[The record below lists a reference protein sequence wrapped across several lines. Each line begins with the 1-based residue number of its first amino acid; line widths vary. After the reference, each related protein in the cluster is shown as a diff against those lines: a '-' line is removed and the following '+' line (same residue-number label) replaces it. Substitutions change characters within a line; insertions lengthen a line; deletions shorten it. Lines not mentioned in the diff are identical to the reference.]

1 MRKSLAIASIAAIG
15 GCSLIAASA
24 AKPPLM
30 VLAYKSS
37 SFAADYDSITD
48 KELISGKWRGVLNDE
63 GVELSLNKNGSLKA
77 VYNHKKENGKWD
89 LKEDQDRLE
98 IKISDK
104 KYTFTYDRTQDAIL
118 YDGNYVFKRLS
129 DIAEDDNNAEVR
141 IDSVSSEFLGKW
153 KAVNIENTKG
163 EISVYPD
170 VLKTTTVTL
179 EITEKKI
186 GKDSVTESDAGK
198 VKVKGSKL
206 SMDLKIHGDTDKS
219 TISGISSTF
228 TMGAITFQIANPI
241 ESSIIETGKRSDGK
255 VFILENGMLSMTLTD
270 GENRTTLYMTKE
282 AEE

>member
-37 SFAADYDSITD
+37 SFAADYDSIAD
-48 KELISGKWRGVLNDE
+48 KDLISGRWRDVLNDE

-98 IKISDK
+98 IEIGDK

-118 YDGNYVFKRLS
+118 YDGNYIFKRLS

-141 IDSVSSEFLGKW
+141 IDAVSSEFLGKW

-179 EITEKKI
+179 EISEKKADKTT
-186 GKDSVTESDAGK
+186 GNRAGD
-198 VKVKGSKL
+198 L

>member
-48 KELISGKWRGVLNDE
+48 KELIPGKWRGALNDE
-63 GVELSLNKNGSLKA
+63 GVELSLNKDGSLKA

-98 IKISDK
+98 IKIGDK
-104 KYTFTYDRTQDAIL
+104 KYTFTYNRAQDAIL

-141 IDSVSSEFLGKW
+141 IDAVSSEFLGKW

-179 EITEKKI
+179 GITNKKTEKTSMPS
-186 GKDSVTESDAGK
+186 GNTEDG
-198 VKVKGSKL
+198 L

-219 TISGISSTF
+219 TISGINSTF
-228 TMGAITFQIANPI
+228 TMGALTFQIANPI

-255 VFILENGMLSMTLTD
+255 VFLLENGMLSMTLTD
-270 GENRTTLYMTKE
+270 GENKTTLYMTKE
-282 AEE
+282 PEE

>member
-63 GVELSLNKNGSLKA
+63 GVELSLSKNGSLKA
-77 VYNHKKENGKWD
+77 VYNHKKENGKWN
-89 LKEDQDRLE
+89 LKEDRLE
-98 IKISDK
+98 IEIGDK
-104 KYTFTYDRTQDAIL
+104 KYTFTYNRAQDAIL

-141 IDSVSSEFLGKW
+141 IDAVSSEFLGKW
-153 KAVNIENTKG
+153 KTVNIENTKG

>member
-48 KELISGKWRGVLNDE
+48 KELIPGKWRGVLNDE
-63 GVELSLNKNGSLKA
+63 GVELSLNKDGSLKA

-98 IKISDK
+98 IKIGDK
-104 KYTFTYDRTQDAIL
+104 KYTFTYNRAQDAIL
-118 YDGNYVFKRLS
+118 YDGNYIFKRLS

-141 IDSVSSEFLGKW
+141 IDAVSSEFLGKW

-179 EITEKKI
+179 GITNKKTEKTSMPS
-186 GKDSVTESDAGK
+186 GNTEDG
-198 VKVKGSKL
+198 L

-219 TISGISSTF
+219 TISGINSTF
-228 TMGAITFQIANPI
+228 TMGALTFQIANPI

-255 VFILENGMLSMTLTD
+255 VFLLENGMLSMTLTD
-270 GENRTTLYMTKE
+270 GENKTTLYMTKE
-282 AEE
+282 PEE

>member
-48 KELISGKWRGVLNDE
+48 NELISGKWRGVLNDD
-63 GVELSLNKNGSLKA
+63 GVELSLNKDGSLKA

-98 IKISDK
+98 IEIGNK
-104 KYTFTYDRTQDAIL
+104 KYTFTYDRAQDAIL
-118 YDGNYVFKRLS
+118 YDGNYIFKRLS

-141 IDSVSSEFLGKW
+141 IDAVSGEFLGKW

-170 VLKTTTVTL
+170 VLKATTVTL
-179 EITEKKI
+179 EISEKKADKTT
-186 GKDSVTESDAGK
+186 GNRAGD
-198 VKVKGSKL
+198 L

>member
-48 KELISGKWRGVLNDE
+48 KELIPGKWRGVLNDE
-63 GVELSLNKNGSLKA
+63 GVELSLNKDGSLKA

-98 IKISDK
+98 IKIGDK
-104 KYTFTYDRTQDAIL
+104 KYTFTYNRAQDAIL

-129 DIAEDDNNAEVR
+129 DIAEDDNNAEVM
-141 IDSVSSEFLGKW
+141 IDAVSSEFLGKW
-153 KAVNIENTKG
+153 KAVNLENTKG

-170 VLKTTTVTL
+170 VLKATTVTL
-179 EITEKKI
+179 EISEKKADKTT
-186 GKDSVTESDAGK
+186 GNRAGD
-198 VKVKGSKL
+198 L

>member
-1 MRKSLAIASIAAIG
+1 
-15 GCSLIAASA
+15 
-24 AKPPLM
+24 M

-63 GVELSLNKNGSLKA
+63 GVELSLNKDGSLKA
-77 VYNHKKENGKWD
+77 VHNHKKENGKWD
-89 LKEDQDRLE
+89 LKEDKDRLE
-98 IKISDK
+98 IEIGDK
-104 KYTFTYDRTQDAIL
+104 KYTFTYNRAQDAIL
-118 YDGNYVFKRLS
+118 YDGNYIFKRLS

-141 IDSVSSEFLGKW
+141 IDAVSGEFLGKW

-170 VLKTTTVTL
+170 ALKTTTVTL
-179 EITEKKI
+179 KITDKNTEKT
-186 GKDSVTESDAGK
+186 SMSSENTEDG
-198 VKVKGSKL
+198 L

-219 TISGISSTF
+219 TISGINSTF

-255 VFILENGMLSMTLTD
+255 VFLLENGMLSMTLTD
-270 GENRTTLYMTKE
+270 GENKTTLYMTKE
-282 AEE
+282 PEE

>member
-48 KELISGKWRGVLNDE
+48 KELIPGKWRGVLNDE
-63 GVELSLNKNGSLKA
+63 GVELSLNKDGSLKA

-98 IKISDK
+98 IKIGDK
-104 KYTFTYDRTQDAIL
+104 KYTFTYNRAQDAIL

-141 IDSVSSEFLGKW
+141 IDAVSSEFLGKW

-179 EITEKKI
+179 GITNKKTEKASMPS
-186 GKDSVTESDAGK
+186 GNTEDG
-198 VKVKGSKL
+198 L

>member
-30 VLAYKSS
+30 VLAYKFS

-48 KELISGKWRGVLNDE
+48 KELIPGKWRGVLNDE
-63 GVELSLNKNGSLKA
+63 GVELSLNKDGSLKA
-77 VYNHKKENGKWD
+77 VHNHKKENGKWD

-98 IKISDK
+98 IKIGDK
-104 KYTFTYDRTQDAIL
+104 KYTFTYNRAHDAIL

-141 IDSVSSEFLGKW
+141 IDAVSSEFLGKW

-179 EITEKKI
+179 GITNKKTEKTSMPS
-186 GKDSVTESDAGK
+186 GNTEDG
-198 VKVKGSKL
+198 L

-219 TISGISSTF
+219 TISGINSTF
-228 TMGAITFQIANPI
+228 TMGALTFQIANPI

-255 VFILENGMLSMTLTD
+255 VFLLENGMLSMTLTD
-270 GENRTTLYMTKE
+270 GENKTTLYMTKE
-282 AEE
+282 PEE

>member
-48 KELISGKWRGVLNDE
+48 NELISGKWRGVLNDE
-63 GVELSLNKNGSLKA
+63 GVELSLNKDGSLKA

-98 IKISDK
+98 IEIGDR

-118 YDGNYVFKRLS
+118 YDGNYIFKRLS

-141 IDSVSSEFLGKW
+141 IDAVSGEFLGKW
-153 KAVNIENTKG
+153 KAVNLENTKG

-179 EITEKKI
+179 EITDKKTEKT
-186 GKDSVTESDAGK
+186 SMSSENTEDR
-198 VKVKGSKL
+198 L

-255 VFILENGMLSMTLTD
+255 VFLLENGMLSMTLTD
-270 GENRTTLYMTKE
+270 GENKTTLYMMKE
-282 AEE
+282 PEE

>member
-48 KELISGKWRGVLNDE
+48 NELISGKWRGVLNDD
-63 GVELSLNKNGSLKA
+63 GVELSLNKDGSLKA

-98 IKISDK
+98 IEIGNK
-104 KYTFTYDRTQDAIL
+104 KYTFTYDRAQDAIL
-118 YDGNYVFKRLS
+118 YDGNYIFKRLS

-141 IDSVSSEFLGKW
+141 IDAVSGEFLGKW

-170 VLKTTTVTL
+170 VLKTTIITL
-179 EITEKKI
+179 EITDKKTEKTSMSWR
-186 GKDSVTESDAGK
+186 DSGNTEDG
-198 VKVKGSKL
+198 L
-206 SMDLKIHGDTDKS
+206 SMDLKIHGGTDKS
-219 TISGISSTF
+219 TISGINSTF

-255 VFILENGMLSMTLTD
+255 VFLLENGMLSMTLTD
-270 GENRTTLYMTKE
+270 GENKTTLYMTKE
-282 AEE
+282 PEE

>member
-48 KELISGKWRGVLNDE
+48 KELISGKWRGVLDDE
-63 GVELSLNKNGSLKA
+63 NTELSLNKDGGLKA

-98 IKISDK
+98 IEIGDK

-118 YDGNYVFKRLS
+118 YDGNYIFKRLS

-141 IDSVSSEFLGKW
+141 IDAVSSEFLGKW

-179 EITEKKI
+179 EISEKKADKTT
-186 GKDSVTESDAGK
+186 GNRAGD
-198 VKVKGSKL
+198 L

>member
-37 SFAADYDSITD
+37 SFAADYDSIAD
-48 KELISGKWRGVLNDE
+48 KDLISGRWRGVLNDD

-89 LKEDQDRLE
+89 LKEDHLE
-98 IKISDK
+98 MEIGNK
-104 KYTFTYDRTQDAIL
+104 KYTFTYDRAQDAIL
-118 YDGNYVFKRLS
+118 YDGNYIFKRLS

-141 IDSVSSEFLGKW
+141 IDAVSGEFLGKW
-153 KAVNIENTKG
+153 KAVNLENTKG

-170 VLKTTTVTL
+170 VLKATTVTL
-179 EITEKKI
+179 EITDKKTEKT
-186 GKDSVTESDAGK
+186 SMSSENTEDG
-198 VKVKGSKL
+198 L

-219 TISGISSTF
+219 TISGINSTF

>member
-37 SFAADYDSITD
+37 SFAADYDSITN

-63 GVELSLNKNGSLKA
+63 GVELSLNNDGSLKA

-89 LKEDQDRLE
+89 LKEDQDRLKIE
-98 IKISDK
+98 IGDK
-104 KYTFTYDRTQDAIL
+104 KYTFTYDRAQDAIL
-118 YDGNYVFKRLS
+118 YDGNYIFKRLS

-141 IDSVSSEFLGKW
+141 IDAVSSEFLGKW

-179 EITEKKI
+179 EITDKKTEKT
-186 GKDSVTESDAGK
+186 SMPSENTEDG
-198 VKVKGSKL
+198 L

-219 TISGISSTF
+219 TISGINSTF

-255 VFILENGMLSMTLTD
+255 VFLLENGMLSMTLTD
-270 GENRTTLYMTKE
+270 GENKTTLYMMKE
-282 AEE
+282 PEE

>member
-63 GVELSLNKNGSLKA
+63 GVELSLNKDGSLKA

-89 LKEDQDRLE
+89 LKEDQDRLKIE
-98 IKISDK
+98 IGDK
-104 KYTFTYDRTQDAIL
+104 KYTFTYDRVQDAIL
-118 YDGNYVFKRLS
+118 YDGNYIFKRLS

-141 IDSVSSEFLGKW
+141 IDAVSSEFLGKW
-153 KAVNIENTKG
+153 KTVNIENTKG

-179 EITEKKI
+179 EISEKKADKTT
-186 GKDSVTESDAGK
+186 GNRAGD
-198 VKVKGSKL
+198 L

-255 VFILENGMLSMTLTD
+255 VFLLENGMLSMTLTD
-270 GENRTTLYMTKE
+270 GENKTTLYMTKE
-282 AEE
+282 PEE

>member
-37 SFAADYDSITD
+37 SFAADYDSIAD
-48 KELISGKWRGVLNDE
+48 KDLISGRWRGVLNDE

-89 LKEDQDRLE
+89 LKEDHLE
-98 IKISDK
+98 MEIGNK
-104 KYTFTYDRTQDAIL
+104 KYTFTYDRAQDAIL
-118 YDGNYVFKRLS
+118 YDGNYIFKRLS
-129 DIAEDDNNAEVR
+129 DIAEYDNNAEVR
-141 IDSVSSEFLGKW
+141 IDAVSGEFLGKW
-153 KAVNIENTKG
+153 KAVNLENTKG

-170 VLKTTTVTL
+170 VLKATTVTL
-179 EITEKKI
+179 EITDKKTEKT
-186 GKDSVTESDAGK
+186 SMSSENTEDG
-198 VKVKGSKL
+198 L

-219 TISGISSTF
+219 TISGINSTF

-255 VFILENGMLSMTLTD
+255 VFLLENGMLSMTLTD
-270 GENRTTLYMTKE
+270 GENKTTLYMTKE
-282 AEE
+282 PEE

>member
-15 GCSLIAASA
+15 GCSLIAASV

-48 KELISGKWRGVLNDE
+48 KELIPGKWRGVLNDE
-63 GVELSLNKNGSLKA
+63 GVELSLNKDGSLKA

-98 IKISDK
+98 IKIGDK
-104 KYTFTYDRTQDAIL
+104 KYTFTYNRAQDAIL

-141 IDSVSSEFLGKW
+141 IDAVSSEFLGKW

-179 EITEKKI
+179 GITNKKTEKTSMPS
-186 GKDSVTESDAGK
+186 GNTEDG
-198 VKVKGSKL
+198 L

-219 TISGISSTF
+219 TISGINSTF
-228 TMGAITFQIANPI
+228 TMGALTFQIANPI

-255 VFILENGMLSMTLTD
+255 VFLLENGMLSMTLTD
-270 GENRTTLYMTKE
+270 GENKTTLYMTKE
-282 AEE
+282 PEE

>member
-48 KELISGKWRGVLNDE
+48 KELIPGKWRGVLNDE
-63 GVELSLNKNGSLKA
+63 GVELSLNKDGSLKA

-98 IKISDK
+98 IKIGDK
-104 KYTFTYDRTQDAIL
+104 KYTFTYNRAQDAIL

-141 IDSVSSEFLGKW
+141 IDAVSSEFLGKW

-179 EITEKKI
+179 EISEKKADKTT
-186 GKDSVTESDAGK
+186 GNRAGD
-198 VKVKGSKL
+198 L

-282 AEE
+282 SEE

>member
-48 KELISGKWRGVLNDE
+48 KELIPGKWRGVLNDE
-63 GVELSLNKNGSLKA
+63 GVELSLNKDGSLKA

-98 IKISDK
+98 IKIGDK
-104 KYTFTYDRTQDAIL
+104 KYTFTYNRAQDAIL

-141 IDSVSSEFLGKW
+141 IDAVSSEFLGKW

-179 EITEKKI
+179 GITNKKTEKTSMPS
-186 GKDSVTESDAGK
+186 GNTEDG
-198 VKVKGSKL
+198 L

-219 TISGISSTF
+219 TISGINSTF
-228 TMGAITFQIANPI
+228 TMGALTFQIANPI

-255 VFILENGMLSMTLTD
+255 VFLLENGMLSMTLTN
-270 GENRTTLYMTKE
+270 GENKTTLYMTKE
-282 AEE
+282 PEE

>member
-48 KELISGKWRGVLNDE
+48 KELIPGKWRGVLNDE
-63 GVELSLNKNGSLKA
+63 GVELSLNKDGSLKA

-98 IKISDK
+98 IKIGNK
-104 KYTFTYDRTQDAIL
+104 KYTFTYDRAQDAIL
-118 YDGNYVFKRLS
+118 YDGNYIFKRLS

-141 IDSVSSEFLGKW
+141 IDAVSGEFLGKW
-153 KAVNIENTKG
+153 KAVNLENTKG

-170 VLKTTTVTL
+170 VLKATTVTL
-179 EITEKKI
+179 EISEKKADKTT
-186 GKDSVTESDAGK
+186 GNRAGD
-198 VKVKGSKL
+198 L

>member
-37 SFAADYDSITD
+37 SFAADYDSIAD
-48 KELISGKWRGVLNDE
+48 KDLISGRWRGVLNDE

-98 IKISDK
+98 IEIGDK

-118 YDGNYVFKRLS
+118 YDGNYIFKRLS

-141 IDSVSSEFLGKW
+141 IDAVSSEFLGKW

-282 AEE
+282 SEE

>member
-15 GCSLIAASA
+15 GCSLIAASV

-37 SFAADYDSITD
+37 SFAADYDNITD
-48 KELISGKWRGVLNDE
+48 KELISGKWRGVLNDK
-63 GVELSLNKNGSLKA
+63 GVELSLNNDGSLKA

-89 LKEDQDRLE
+89 LKEDQDRLKIE
-98 IKISDK
+98 IGDK
-104 KYTFTYDRTQDAIL
+104 KYTFTYNRAQDAIL

-141 IDSVSSEFLGKW
+141 IDAVSNEFLGKW

-179 EITEKKI
+179 GITNKKTEKTSMPS
-186 GKDSVTESDAGK
+186 GNTEDG
-198 VKVKGSKL
+198 L

-219 TISGISSTF
+219 TISGINSTF

-255 VFILENGMLSMTLTD
+255 VFLLENGMLSMTLTD
-270 GENRTTLYMTKE
+270 GENKTTLYMTKE
-282 AEE
+282 PEE

>member
-1 MRKSLAIASIAAIG
+1 MRKSLTIASIAAIG

-37 SFAADYDSITD
+37 SFAADYDSIAD
-48 KELISGKWRGVLNDE
+48 KDLISGRWRGVLNDE
-63 GVELSLNKNGSLKA
+63 GVELALNKNGSLKA

-89 LKEDQDRLE
+89 LKEDHLE
-98 IKISDK
+98 MEIGNK
-104 KYTFTYDRTQDAIL
+104 KYTFTYDRAQDAIL
-118 YDGNYVFKRLS
+118 YDGNYIFKRLS

-141 IDSVSSEFLGKW
+141 IDAVSGEFLGKW
-153 KAVNIENTKG
+153 KAVNLENTKG

-170 VLKTTTVTL
+170 VLKATTVTL
-179 EITEKKI
+179 EISEKKADKTT
-186 GKDSVTESDAGK
+186 GNRAGD
-198 VKVKGSKL
+198 L

>member
-63 GVELSLNKNGSLKA
+63 GIELSLNKNGSLKA

-89 LKEDQDRLE
+89 LKEDRLE
-98 IKISDK
+98 MEIGNK

-118 YDGNYVFKRLS
+118 YDGNYIFKRLS

-141 IDSVSSEFLGKW
+141 IDAVSSEFLGKW

-179 EITEKKI
+179 EITENKTDKV
-186 GKDSVTESDAGK
+186 GATESNA
-198 VKVKGSKL
+198 GSKL
-206 SMDLKIHGDTDKS
+206 SMDLKIHGDADKS
-219 TISGISSTF
+219 TISGINSTF

-255 VFILENGMLSMTLTD
+255 VFLLENGMLSMTLTD
-270 GENRTTLYMTKE
+270 GENKTTLYMMKDP
-282 AEE
+282 EE

>member
-37 SFAADYDSITD
+37 SFAADYDSIAD
-48 KELISGKWRGVLNDE
+48 KDLISGRWRGVLNDE

-89 LKEDQDRLE
+89 LKEDKDCLE
-98 IKISDK
+98 IEIGDK

-118 YDGNYVFKRLS
+118 YDGNYIFKRLS

-141 IDSVSSEFLGKW
+141 IDAVSSEFLGKW

-179 EITEKKI
+179 EISEKKADKTT
-186 GKDSVTESDAGK
+186 GNRAGD
-198 VKVKGSKL
+198 L

-255 VFILENGMLSMTLTD
+255 VFMLENGMLSMTLTD

-282 AEE
+282 SEE

>member
-48 KELISGKWRGVLNDE
+48 KELIPGKWRGVLNDE
-63 GVELSLNKNGSLKA
+63 GVELSLNKDGSLKA

-98 IKISDK
+98 IEIGNK
-104 KYTFTYDRTQDAIL
+104 KYTFTYDRAQDAIL
-118 YDGNYVFKRLS
+118 YDGNYIFKRLS

-141 IDSVSSEFLGKW
+141 IDAVSGEFLGKW

-170 VLKTTTVTL
+170 VLKTTIVTL
-179 EITEKKI
+179 EITDKKTEKTSMSWR
-186 GKDSVTESDAGK
+186 DSGNTEDG
-198 VKVKGSKL
+198 L
-206 SMDLKIHGDTDKS
+206 SMDLKIHGGTDKS
-219 TISGISSTF
+219 TISGINSTF

-255 VFILENGMLSMTLTD
+255 VFLLENGMLSMTLTD
-270 GENRTTLYMTKE
+270 GENKTTLYMTKE
-282 AEE
+282 PEE

>member
-48 KELISGKWRGVLNDE
+48 KELIPGKWRGVLNDE
-63 GVELSLNKNGSLKA
+63 GVELSLNKDGSLKA
-77 VYNHKKENGKWD
+77 VHNHKKENGKWD

-98 IKISDK
+98 IKIGDK
-104 KYTFTYDRTQDAIL
+104 KYTFTYNRAHDAIL

-141 IDSVSSEFLGKW
+141 IDAVSSEFLGKW

-179 EITEKKI
+179 GITNKKTEKTSMPS
-186 GKDSVTESDAGK
+186 GNTEDG
-198 VKVKGSKL
+198 L

>member
-37 SFAADYDSITD
+37 SFAADYDSIAD
-48 KELISGKWRGVLNDE
+48 KDLISGRWRGVLNDE

-89 LKEDQDRLE
+89 LKEDHLE
-98 IKISDK
+98 MEIGNK
-104 KYTFTYDRTQDAIL
+104 KYTFTYDRAQDAIL
-118 YDGNYVFKRLS
+118 YDGNYIFKRLS

-141 IDSVSSEFLGKW
+141 IDAVSGEFLGKW
-153 KAVNIENTKG
+153 KAVNLENTKG

-179 EITEKKI
+179 EITDKKTEKTSI
-186 GKDSVTESDAGK
+186 SSGNTEDG
-198 VKVKGSKL
+198 L

>member
-63 GVELSLNKNGSLKA
+63 GVELSLNNDGSLKA

-98 IKISDK
+98 IKIGDK
-104 KYTFTYDRTQDAIL
+104 KYTFTYDRAQDAIL
-118 YDGNYVFKRLS
+118 YDGNYIFKRLS

-141 IDSVSSEFLGKW
+141 IDAVSSEFLGKW

-179 EITEKKI
+179 EITDKKTEKTSMPS
-186 GKDSVTESDAGK
+186 GNTEDG
-198 VKVKGSKL
+198 L

-255 VFILENGMLSMTLTD
+255 VFLLENGMLSMTLTD
-270 GENRTTLYMTKE
+270 GENKTTLYMTKE
-282 AEE
+282 PEE

>member
-1 MRKSLAIASIAAIG
+1 MRKSLAIVGIAAIG
-15 GCSLIAASA
+15 GCSLIAASV

-37 SFAADYDSITD
+37 SFAADYDNITD

-63 GVELSLNKNGSLKA
+63 GVELSLNKDGSLKA

-89 LKEDQDRLE
+89 LKEDQDRLKIE
-98 IKISDK
+98 IGDK
-104 KYTFTYDRTQDAIL
+104 KYTFTYDRAQDAIL
-118 YDGNYVFKRLS
+118 YDGNYIFKRLS

-141 IDSVSSEFLGKW
+141 IDAVSGEFLGKW
-153 KAVNIENTKG
+153 KTVNIENTKG

-179 EITEKKI
+179 EISEKKADKTT
-186 GKDSVTESDAGK
+186 GNRAGD
-198 VKVKGSKL
+198 L

-255 VFILENGMLSMTLTD
+255 VFLLENGMLSMTLTD
-270 GENRTTLYMTKE
+270 GENKTTLYMTKE
-282 AEE
+282 PED

>member
-48 KELISGKWRGVLNDE
+48 KELIPGKWRGVLNDE
-63 GVELSLNKNGSLKA
+63 GVELSLNKDGSLKA

-98 IKISDK
+98 IKIGDK
-104 KYTFTYDRTQDAIL
+104 KYTFTYNRAQDAIL
-118 YDGNYVFKRLS
+118 YDGNYIFKRLS

-141 IDSVSSEFLGKW
+141 IDAVSNEFLGKW
-153 KAVNIENTKG
+153 KTVNIENTKG

-179 EITEKKI
+179 GITNKKTEKTSMPS
-186 GKDSVTESDAGK
+186 GNTEDG
-198 VKVKGSKL
+198 L

-219 TISGISSTF
+219 TISGINSTF
-228 TMGAITFQIANPI
+228 TMGALTFQIANPI

-255 VFILENGMLSMTLTD
+255 VFLLENGMLSMTLTD
-270 GENRTTLYMTKE
+270 GENKTTLYMTKE
-282 AEE
+282 PEE

>member
-30 VLAYKSS
+30 VLAYKPS
-37 SFAADYDSITD
+37 SFATDYDSIAD
-48 KELISGKWRGVLNDE
+48 KDLISGRWRGVLNDE

-89 LKEDQDRLE
+89 LKEDQDCLE
-98 IKISDK
+98 IEIGDK

-118 YDGNYVFKRLS
+118 YDGNYIFKRLS

-141 IDSVSSEFLGKW
+141 IDAVSSEFLGKW

-170 VLKTTTVTL
+170 VLKATTVTL
-179 EITEKKI
+179 EITDKKTEKTSMLS
-186 GKDSVTESDAGK
+186 GNTEDG
-198 VKVKGSKL
+198 L

-219 TISGISSTF
+219 TISGINSTF

-255 VFILENGMLSMTLTD
+255 VFLLENGMLSMTLTD
-270 GENRTTLYMTKE
+270 GENKTTLYMMKE
-282 AEE
+282 PEE

>member
-48 KELISGKWRGVLNDE
+48 KELIPGKWRGVLNDE
-63 GVELSLNKNGSLKA
+63 GVELSLNKDGSLKA

-98 IKISDK
+98 IKIGDK
-104 KYTFTYDRTQDAIL
+104 KYTFTYNRAQDAIL

-141 IDSVSSEFLGKW
+141 IDAVSSEFLGKW
-153 KAVNIENTKG
+153 KAVSIENTKG

-179 EITEKKI
+179 EITEKKADKTT
-186 GKDSVTESDAGK
+186 GNRAGD
-198 VKVKGSKL
+198 L

-270 GENRTTLYMTKE
+270 GENRTTLYMAKE

>member
-48 KELISGKWRGVLNDE
+48 KELIPGKWRGVLNDE
-63 GVELSLNKNGSLKA
+63 GVELSLNKDGSLKA

-98 IKISDK
+98 IKIGDK
-104 KYTFTYDRTQDAIL
+104 KYTFTYNRAQDAIL
-118 YDGNYVFKRLS
+118 YDGNYVFKRMS

-141 IDSVSSEFLGKW
+141 IDAVSSEFLGKW

-179 EITEKKI
+179 EISEKKADKTT
-186 GKDSVTESDAGK
+186 GNRAGD
-198 VKVKGSKL
+198 L

>member
-1 MRKSLAIASIAAIG
+1 
-15 GCSLIAASA
+15 
-24 AKPPLM
+24 M

-48 KELISGKWRGVLNDE
+48 KELIPGKWRGVLNDE
-63 GVELSLNKNGSLKA
+63 GVELSLNKNGDLKA
-77 VYNHKKENGKWD
+77 VRNHKKENGKWD
-89 LKEDQDRLE
+89 LKEDRLE
-98 IKISDK
+98 IEIGNK

-141 IDSVSSEFLGKW
+141 IDAVSSEFLGKW
-153 KAVNIENTKG
+153 KTVNIENTKG

-179 EITEKKI
+179 EITDKKTEKTSMPS
-186 GKDSVTESDAGK
+186 GNTEDG
-198 VKVKGSKL
+198 L

-219 TISGISSTF
+219 TISGINSTF

-255 VFILENGMLSMTLTD
+255 VFLLENGMLSMTLTD
-270 GENRTTLYMTKE
+270 GENKTTLYMTKE
-282 AEE
+282 PEE

>member
-37 SFAADYDSITD
+37 SFAADYDSIAD
-48 KELISGKWRGVLNDE
+48 KDLISGRWRGVLNDE

-89 LKEDQDRLE
+89 LKEDHLE
-98 IKISDK
+98 MEIGNK
-104 KYTFTYDRTQDAIL
+104 KYTFTYDRAQDAIL
-118 YDGNYVFKRLS
+118 YDGNYIFKRLS

-141 IDSVSSEFLGKW
+141 IDAVSGEFLGKW
-153 KAVNIENTKG
+153 KAVNLENTKG

-170 VLKTTTVTL
+170 VLKATTVTL
-179 EITEKKI
+179 EITDKKTEKT
-186 GKDSVTESDAGK
+186 SMSSENTEDG
-198 VKVKGSKL
+198 L

-219 TISGISSTF
+219 TISGINSTF

-241 ESSIIETGKRSDGK
+241 EPSIIETGKRSDGK
-255 VFILENGMLSMTLTD
+255 VFLLENGMLSMTLTD
-270 GENRTTLYMTKE
+270 GENKTTLYMTKE
-282 AEE
+282 PEE

>member
-37 SFAADYDSITD
+37 SFAADYDSIAD
-48 KELISGKWRGVLNDE
+48 KDLISGRWRGVLNDE

-89 LKEDQDRLE
+89 LKEDHLE
-98 IKISDK
+98 MEIGNK
-104 KYTFTYDRTQDAIL
+104 KYTFTYDRAQDAIL
-118 YDGNYVFKRLS
+118 YDGNYIFKRLS

-141 IDSVSSEFLGKW
+141 IDAVSGEFLGKW
-153 KAVNIENTKG
+153 KAVNLENTKG

-170 VLKTTTVTL
+170 VLKATTVTL
-179 EITEKKI
+179 EITDKKTEKT
-186 GKDSVTESDAGK
+186 SMSSENTEDG
-198 VKVKGSKL
+198 L
-206 SMDLKIHGDTDKS
+206 CMDLKIHGDTDKS
-219 TISGISSTF
+219 TISGINSTF

-255 VFILENGMLSMTLTD
+255 VFLLENGMLSMTLTD
-270 GENRTTLYMTKE
+270 GENKTTLYMTKE
-282 AEE
+282 PEE

>member
-48 KELISGKWRGVLNDE
+48 KELIPGKWRGVLNDE
-63 GVELSLNKNGSLKA
+63 GVELSLNKDGSLKA

-98 IKISDK
+98 IKIGDK
-104 KYTFTYDRTQDAIL
+104 KYTFTYNRAQDAIL

-141 IDSVSSEFLGKW
+141 IDAVSSEFLGKW

-170 VLKTTTVTL
+170 VLRTTTVTL
-179 EITEKKI
+179 EISEKKADKTT
-186 GKDSVTESDAGK
+186 GNRAGD
-198 VKVKGSKL
+198 L

>member
-63 GVELSLNKNGSLKA
+63 GVELSLNKNGNLKA

-98 IKISDK
+98 IEIGDK
-104 KYTFTYDRTQDAIL
+104 KYTFKYDRTQDAIL
-118 YDGNYVFKRLS
+118 YNGNYVFKRLS

-141 IDSVSSEFLGKW
+141 IDAVSSEFLGKW

-170 VLKTTTVTL
+170 ALKTTIVTL
-179 EITEKKI
+179 EITNKKTEKTSMSS
-186 GKDSVTESDAGK
+186 GNTEDG
-198 VKVKGSKL
+198 L

-219 TISGISSTF
+219 TISGINSTF

-241 ESSIIETGKRSDGK
+241 ESSVIETGKRSDGK
-255 VFILENGMLSMTLTD
+255 VFLLENGMLSMTLTD
-270 GENRTTLYMTKE
+270 GENKTTLYMTKE
-282 AEE
+282 PEE